1 MTTRRD
7 LLKMA
12 TLLGAPTAL
21 RALSDAPQAKT
32 LLILGGTGFIG
43 PHLTRE
49 AQSRGWR
56 VTHFNRGK
64 AATSGAV
71 PGVETLLGDRKGEL
85 GALRGRR
92 WDVVVD
98 DTGYIPKYVKMSAEL
113 LAPNVDF
120 CLFISSISVYASFAT
135 PNDEQSPTG
144 TLSDPQ
150 TEQVTDTSY
159 GPMKALCEQYSREA
173 FEGRI
178 AIVRP
183 GYIVGPLDRSDRFTY
198 WPVRAARGG
207 EMLAPGTPQ
216 DPIQVID
223 VRDLTRWM
231 MDLAEART
239 RGCFNADSPP
249 HAFTMGAL
257 LAASRHASPKAA
269 TRVTWVP
276 EKFLAAHWKAEEL
289 DLPPWSP
296 LTGDSAAASLTSVKA
311 ALQTGLR
318 SRPLEETVRDTL
330 AWFQTLPGERQA
342 QLKAGLDPAKEA
354 QTLREWHSHPRSHA

>member
-1 MTTRRD
+1 VRTRRD

-12 TLLGAPTAL
+12 TWLGAPAAL
-21 RALSDAPQAKT
+21 RALADPPQAKT

-43 PHLTRE
+43 PHLTQE
-49 AQSRGWR
+49 AQRRGWR

-64 AATSGAV
+64 TSTGAL
-71 PGVETLLGDRKGEL
+71 PGIETLLGDRKGEL
-85 GALRGRR
+85 GALRGRS
-92 WDVVVD
+92 WDAAVD

-113 LAPNVDF
+113 LAPNVGF
-120 CLFISSISVYASFAT
+120 CLFISSISVYASFAR
-135 PNDEQSPTG
+135 PNGEESPTG
-144 TLSDPQ
+144 TLTDPQ
-150 TEQVTDTSY
+150 IEQVTDTTY

-183 GYIVGPLDRSDRFTY
+183 GYIVGPLDGTDRFTY

-231 MDLAEART
+231 MDLVEART
-239 RGCFNADSPP
+239 KGCFNADSAPGD
-249 HAFTMGAL
+249 FTMGAL
-257 LAASRHASPKAA
+257 LAASRRASPGAV
-269 TRVTWVP
+269 TRITWVP
-276 EKFLAAHWKAEEL
+276 EEFLAAHWKAEEL

-296 LTGDSAAASLTSVKA
+296 LKGDSAAASLTSVMA
-311 ALQTGLR
+311 ALRAGLR

-330 AWFQTLPGERQA
+330 AWFQTLPAERQA
-342 QLKAGLDPAKEA
+342 KLRAGLDPTKEA
-354 QTLREWHSHPRSHA
+354 QTLREWHAHARARA

>member
-12 TLLGAPTAL
+12 AWLGAPAAL
-21 RALSDAPQAKT
+21 RALADAPQAKT

-43 PHLTRE
+43 PHLTQE

-64 AATSGAV
+64 TATSAL
-71 PGVETLLGDRKGEL
+71 PGIETLLGDRKGEL
-85 GALRGRR
+85 GALRGRS
-92 WDVVVD
+92 WDAVVD

-113 LAPNVDF
+113 LAPNVGF

-135 PNDEQSPTG
+135 PNDEESPTG
-144 TLSDPQ
+144 TLTDPQ
-150 TEQVTDTSY
+150 IEQVTDTTY
-159 GPMKALCEQYSREA
+159 GPMKALCEQYSRDA

-183 GYIVGPLDRSDRFTY
+183 GYIVGPLDRTDRFTY

-207 EMLAPGTPQ
+207 EMLAPGTRQ

-231 MDLAEART
+231 MDLVAERT
-239 RGCFNADSPP
+239 KGCFNADSRPGE
-249 HAFTMGAL
+249 FTMGAL
-257 LAASRHASPKAA
+257 LAGSQRASPRAG
-269 TRVTWVP
+269 TRITWVP
-276 EKFLAAHWKAEEL
+276 EEFLAAHWKAEEL

-296 LTGDSAAASLTSVKA
+296 LKGDSAAASLTSVSV
-311 ALQTGLR
+311 ALRAGLR

-330 AWFQTLPGERQA
+330 AWFQTLPAERQA
-342 QLKAGLDPAKEA
+342 KLRAGLDPTKEA
-354 QTLREWHSHPRSHA
+354 QTLREWHSHAPTHA